1 MSYCIVVD
9 SEDSAEGG
17 GDDHDLDRHKSF
29 IVLNGDARPSP
40 SKKNVLFARVLG
52 WGRTVRC

>member
-40 SKKNVLFARVLG
+40 SKKTCCLRECLVGV
-52 WGRTVRC
+52 GR